1 MIEEP
6 REAARTRYTVLLISA
21 IAWAL
26 LVLTPDGGMLTHC
39 PAAASGAIWPVPS
52 LWKLLAM
59 SLSMCAPVS
68 LMAGWA
74 LMLAAM
80 MSPALIQPVRHIQLR
95 SFVRR
100 RARLVTLFVLGY
112 TAVWMG
118 IGCVLLG
125 LQLVIA
131 IIAPQSWLP
140 AVVVVLL
147 AVVWQCSPIK
157 QRCLNRCHAHLELA
171 AFGPAAD
178 FGALRFGVVHC
189 LWCAGSCWVLMF
201 ASMLL
206 PRWHIAAMAIAAV
219 LIGCER
225 LERPQ
230 QPCWRPRGLGKVTRI
245 VRARAREHL
254 KAFRLSVR
262 SVSSGDRL

>member
-1 MIEEP
+1 M
-6 REAARTRYTVLLISA
+6 SS
-21 IAWAL
+21 
-26 LVLTPDGGMLTHC
+26 
-39 PAAASGAIWPVPS
+39 PAS
-52 LWKLLAM
+52 LA
-59 SLSMCAPVS
+59 
-68 LMAGWA
+68 AGWA

-100 RARLVTLFVLGY
+100 RVRLVTLFVLGY
-112 TAVWMG
+112 VAIWMG
-118 IGCVLLG
+118 IGCVLLVF
-125 LQLVIA
+125 QLLIA

-140 AVVVVLL
+140 VGVVLL
-147 AVVWQCSPIK
+147 LAIVWQCSPTK

-178 FGALRFGVVHC
+178 FGALRFGVIHC
-189 LWCAGSCWVLMF
+189 LWCAGSCWALMF

-206 PRWHIAAMAIAAV
+206 PRWHIVAMAIAAA

-230 QPCWRPRGLGKVTRI
+230 QPRWRLRGLGKVTRF
-245 VRARAREHL
+245 VRARARERL
-254 KAFRLSVR
+254 MAFRLSVR
-262 SVSSGDRL
+262 SASFGGRL